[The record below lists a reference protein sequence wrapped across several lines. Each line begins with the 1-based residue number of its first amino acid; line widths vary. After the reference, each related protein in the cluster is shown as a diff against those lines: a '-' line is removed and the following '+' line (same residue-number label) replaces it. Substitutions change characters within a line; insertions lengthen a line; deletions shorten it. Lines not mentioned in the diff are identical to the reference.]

1 MVIGHAIERQKMKLR
16 TEVPMVVDISNYKDL
31 NYYKG
36 KKTILIP
43 DAVDRKNKK

>member
-1 MVIGHAIERQKMKLR
+1 
-16 TEVPMVVDISNYKDL
+16 MVVDISNYKDL

-43 DAVDRKNKK
+43 DAVDRKNKKYKRILRLLLPRLPQLLS